1 MPGLFSYRLFI
12 SHAWRY
18 GERYRRVIDFLDAA
32 NNFSYTN
39 YSVPA
44 DRAFDRMNVSQLKEE
59 LRQQIRPTQVVVIVG
74 GMYIAHSDWIQFE
87 IDFSKSL
94 GKPILGIR
102 PRGAQVMPRAV
113 SEAADEIVNWN
124 TASMVGAIRRLRR

>member
-1 MPGLFSYRLFI
+1 MPSLFSYRLFI

-18 GERYRRVIDFLDAA
+18 SERYRRVIEFLDAA

-39 YSVPA
+39 YSVSE
-44 DRAFDRMNVSQLKEE
+44 DKAFDRMNVNQLKEE
-59 LRQQIRPTQVVVIVG
+59 LRQQIRPAQVVVVVG

-87 IDFSKSL
+87 IDFAKSL

-102 PRGAQVMPRAV
+102 PRGALVMPKAV